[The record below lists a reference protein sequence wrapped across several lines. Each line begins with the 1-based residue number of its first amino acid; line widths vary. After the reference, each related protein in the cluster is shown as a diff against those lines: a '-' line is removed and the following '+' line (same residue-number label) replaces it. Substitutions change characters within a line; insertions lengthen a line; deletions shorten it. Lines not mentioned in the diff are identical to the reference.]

1 MTEYTKQETKDLI
14 KKAYDRY
21 KLVWLKAHEFSLEDF
36 LQSVFEYIR
45 ESEIDL
51 GKTSIADAMHEW
63 EIESGFNS
71 EIYPCFDE
79 FVACDLDVDL
89 FKELIKPHEFTNFIF
104 NYLDLNT

>member
-51 GKTSIADAMHEW
+51 NKTSIADAMHEW

-79 FVACDLDVDL
+79 FVTCDLDTEL
-89 FKELIKPHEFTNFIF
+89 LKELVEPNEIKDFIF
-104 NYLDLNT
+104 DYLRQTT

>member
-1 MTEYTKQETKDLI
+1 MTEYTKQDLI

-21 KLVWLKAHEFSLEDF
+21 KLVWLKAHGFSLEDF

-79 FVACDLDVDL
+79 FIACDLNIEL
-89 FKELIKPHEFTNFIF
+89 LKELVEPNEFKDFILD
-104 NYLDLNT
+104 YLRQTT

>member
-1 MTEYTKQETKDLI
+1 MAEYTKQEANDLI

-21 KLVWLKAHEFSLEDF
+21 KLVWLKAHGFSLEDF
-36 LQSVFEYIR
+36 LQSVFKYIR

-51 GKTSIADAMHEW
+51 DKTSIADAMHEW

-79 FVACDLDVDL
+79 FVDCDLDVEL
-89 FKELIKPHEFTNFIF
+89 LKELVEPNET
-104 NYLDLNT
+104 

>member
-1 MTEYTKQETKDLI
+1 MSRYTKQEEKDLI
-14 KKAYDRY
+14 KKVYDRY
-21 KLVWLKAHEFSLEDF
+21 KLVWLKTHGFRLEDF

-51 GKTSIADAMHEW
+51 DKTSIADAMHEW

-79 FVACDLDVDL
+79 FVACDLNIEL
-89 FKELIKPHEFTNFIF
+89 LKELVEPNEFKDFIF
-104 NYLDLNT
+104 DYLHQ